1 MKKSKKRM
9 IYLNYNE
16 ANQTIHL
23 TLSEARSFFADSF
36 THYLVVFQYE
46 DNTDDS
52 NNRLAQVA
60 TIVTENERDTELTVT
75 TVGLENSGQYF
86 YVVYGQNSSSNTDTE
101 NVTVVGKCE
110 QGRLILLKDGE
121 QPTYSDSGTPTIKFA
136 E

>member
-1 MKKSKKRM
+1 M
-9 IYLNYNE
+9 IYLNHNE

-86 YVVYGQNSSSNTDTE
+86 YVVYGQNSSSNTDPQ

-121 QPTYSDSGTPTIKFA
+121 QPTYSDSSTRLVKIVIT
-136 E
+136 

>member
-1 MKKSKKRM
+1 M
-9 IYLNYNE
+9 IYLNHNQ

-23 TLSEARSFFADSF
+23 TLNEARSFFADSF
-36 THYLVVFQYE
+36 THYLVIFQYE
-46 DNTDDS
+46 DNTSES

-86 YVVYGQNSSSNTDTE
+86 YEVYGQNSASNLDPE

-121 QPTYSDSGTPTIKFA
+121 QPTFASSGEPEVKFA
-136 E
+136 S